1 MNLSQQNFFY
11 LVFSGRKTLK
21 IRVILLSS
29 LCCFLTDYRWLLI
42 VSHWLWRSTTPHTHT
57 HTLTD
62 CGRVNCWWR
71 GDREKMLSHGKT
83 ASNRGILQW
92 TKLRLNDTRLQWI
105 FKWKVNKKLKIC
117 TVVKKTP
124 KQSQQRELSRC
135 SLWLDERQMS
145 RIYFHFITQVYRCCQ
160 QCLLQTTVVPLVKII
175 VLNNN
180 YWHWLCRCSCCDW
193 LTDWLCL
200 CCC

>member
-21 IRVILLSS
+21 IRVIFLSS

-57 HTLTD
+57 HTQTD

-71 GDREKMLSHGKT
+71 GDREKMLCHGKT

-117 TVVKKTP
+117 TVVKKPQNKASRENWADVHCGWMKDKWVEYISTSSLRSTDVVSSAFF
-124 KQSQQRELSRC
+124 KLQSFHWWR
-135 SLWLDERQMS
+135 SL
-145 RIYFHFITQVYRCCQ
+145 F
-160 QCLLQTTVVPLVKII
+160 
-175 VLNNN
+175 
-180 YWHWLCRCSCCDW
+180 
-193 LTDWLCL
+193 
-200 CCC
+200 